1 MATHDQARKGF
12 DKRHRKLLL
21 EREKTIHA
29 LTKERD
35 ELSVRLHVSEARC
48 SAYRGMQ
55 TRYADEFKEIK
66 ERADVDDWMI
76 AVYDDECREL
86 RKVVG
91 LLTEGFG
98 VCDVCEHHIWF
109 TERCESITCEE
120 CEKVCPCGKCEA
132 GEHVKLMEEY
142 KR

>member
-12 DKRHRKLLL
+12 DKRYRKLLL
-21 EREKTIHA
+21 EREKSIHA

-35 ELSVRLHVSEARC
+35 ELSAKLNIREANLRALK
-48 SAYRGMQ
+48 SGYDM
-55 TRYADEFKEIK
+55 TR
-66 ERADVDDWMI
+66 EREDIDNWMI

-98 VCDVCEHHIWF
+98 VCDVCEHRVWF
-109 TERCESITCEE
+109 TESCESLTCEE
-120 CEKVCPCGKCEA
+120 CEKDCPCKDCVA

-142 KR
+142 R